1 MHAMKKRRRNTAR
14 RMSDLPRSDVGA
26 VATAG
31 APGVPEISVFAYTED
46 ALEEKSGLPLD
57 GIAAYRDHPGTV
69 WINVNGLGAQAAIE
83 RICGLY
89 AVHPLII
96 EDIVSTNQRPKFE
109 DFDAYLSIVLKMFYL
124 SDAGDEVITEQV
136 SLVIGKGYV
145 LSFQEKA
152 ARDVF
157 EPIRAALR
165 AKRGRLRKLGADYL
179 AYSLVDA
186 VVDHYYV
193 ILERLSERLEAL
205 EDEVLETPSQGTLQR
220 LHDLRNEIIFLRRS
234 VWPLREV
241 LDKLGHQDD
250 QLIQP
255 TTQVYLRDVYDHTVQ
270 IMEQIEVQR
279 DIVTGLLE
287 LYLSSVSY
295 KLNEV
300 LKRLTII
307 TTILMP
313 LSVVAG
319 IGGMSEWSMMT
330 GPEHWQ
336 IAYPLFCLGLAV
348 IGALT
353 YVFFWIKKWA

>member
-1 MHAMKKRRRNTAR
+1 MKKRRRNTAR
-14 RMSDLPRSDVGA
+14 RVTEMPREAA
-26 VATAG
+26 VATP
-31 APGVPEISVFAYTED
+31 APAVPEISVFAYTEE
-46 ALEEKSGLPLD
+46 ALEERAGLPLEELV
-57 GIAAYRDHPGTV
+57 AYRKRAGTV
-69 WINVNGLGAQAAIE
+69 WINVNGLGAQAAVE
-83 RICGLY
+83 RICELY
-89 AVHPLII
+89 AVHPLIV
-96 EDIVSTNQRPKFE
+96 EDIVSTNQRPKLE
-109 DFDAYLSIVLKMFYL
+109 DFDSYLALALKMFYL

-136 SLVIGKGYV
+136 SLVIGDGYV
-145 LSFQEKA
+145 LSFQEKP

-165 AKRGRLRKLGADYL
+165 AKKGKLRRLGADYL
-179 AYSLVDA
+179 AYALVDA

-193 ILERLSERLEAL
+193 ILERVSERLEEL
-205 EDEVLETPSQGTLQR
+205 EDEVLDRPSRETLQR
-220 LHDLRNEIIFLRRS
+220 LHDLRSEIIFLRRS

-255 TTQVYLRDVYDHTVQ
+255 STQVYLRDVYDHTVQ

-307 TTILMP
+307 TTIFMP
-313 LSVVAG
+313 LSVIAG

-330 GPEHWQ
+330 GPEHWRL
-336 IAYPLFCLGLAV
+336 AYPLFCLGLAV
-348 IGALT
+348 IGVAT
-353 YVFFWIKKWA
+353 YIFFKIKKWA

>member
-1 MHAMKKRRRNTAR
+1 MKKRRRGTAR
-14 RMSDLPRSDVGA
+14 RMSELPRSEA
-26 VATAG
+26 SPSAA
-31 APGVPEISVFAYTED
+31 APAPCLPEVSLFAYTDD
-46 ALEEKSGLPLD
+46 ALEEKKVIAFEDL
-57 GIAAYRDHPGTV
+57 AAYRNYPGTV
-69 WINVNGLGAQAAIE
+69 WINVNGLGAQPAIE
-83 RICGLY
+83 KICGLY
-89 AVHPLII
+89 GVHPLII

-124 SDAGDEVITEQV
+124 SDGGDEVITEQV
-136 SLVIGKGYV
+136 SLVVGKGYV
-145 LSFQEKA
+145 LSFQEKP

-165 AKRGRLRKLGADYL
+165 AKRKKLRKNGADYL

-205 EDEVLETPSQGTLQR
+205 EDEVLETPSRSTLQR
-220 LHDLRNEIIFLRRS
+220 LHELRNEIIFLRRS
-234 VWPLREV
+234 VWPLRDV
-241 LDKLGHQDD
+241 LDKLGHQDEE
-250 QLIQP
+250 LIQP

-270 IMEQIEVQR
+270 IMEQIEVHR

-287 LYLSSVSY
+287 MYLSSVSY

-307 TTILMP
+307 MTIFMP
-313 LSVVAG
+313 LSVIAG

-330 GPEHWQ
+330 GSEHWR

-348 IGALT
+348 IGVLT
-353 YVFFWIKKWA
+353 WVFFKIKKWA